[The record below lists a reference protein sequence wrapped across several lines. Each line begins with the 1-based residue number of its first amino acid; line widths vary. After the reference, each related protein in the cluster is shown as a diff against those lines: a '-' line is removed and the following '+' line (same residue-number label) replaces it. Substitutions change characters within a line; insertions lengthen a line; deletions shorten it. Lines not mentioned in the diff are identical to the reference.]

1 MLLACTGKIQE
12 EWCQL
17 MISLRVIWYF
27 YDKVSFMLL
36 NIFIR
41 SGSGY
46 NIHYSLAL
54 IFYE

>member
-1 MLLACTGKIQE
+1 
-12 EWCQL
+12 
-17 MISLRVIWYF
+17 
-27 YDKVSFMLL
+27 MLL